1 MIEIRQL
8 NKKALQAYIDSQEY
22 KTAPHIAISYH
33 RAISHIQNPCAD
45 EDDVLL
51 FVAYDGLQMAGYL
64 GALPDDLYDG
74 YGMKHHFA
82 WMSCLWIDP
91 AQRGKNIAASLVK
104 TCFTAWNNRILLTEY
119 TGPAASLY
127 YKLGIFSELPQLNGR
142 RWYLQSDLARILSP
156 KSKYFNKIK
165 PLLTTFD
172 TLCNTLLRMGN
183 ICKNQVNNLNEVKE
197 ITDELAQFIQK
208 STSNLCFLTKS
219 NSIQWMMQYPW
230 LMQSKLTVDSVRYY
244 FSSVADQFVSKAFI
258 IQNDKN
264 QIAGFM
270 LIMVRDGHLKIPILH
285 YDCSIE
291 EVAKVVK
298 SIVRQYQ
305 VKTFT
310 LYHPE
315 LIHHLQSKNV
325 FFSFSKAIVRKYLIS
340 TVFWAE
346 LDHIAVPLSD
356 GDGDTAFT

>member
-33 RAISHIQNPCAD
+33 RAISHIQNPRAD
-45 EDDVLL
+45 EGDVLL

-74 YGMKHHFA
+74 YGTKHHFA

-104 TCFTAWNNRILLTEY
+104 TCFTTWNNRILLTEY

-127 YKLGIFSELPQLNGR
+127 YKLNIFSELPQLNGR
-142 RWYLQSDLARILSP
+142 RWYLQSDLARILPP

-172 TLCNTLLRMGN
+172 TASNALLRISN
-183 ICKNQVNNLNEVKE
+183 IFKNPVNKLNNVTELN
-197 ITDELAQFIQK
+197 DELTQFIIQFNQD
-208 STSNLCFLTKS
+208 TAFQRDGDTL
-219 NSIQWMMQYPW
+219 QWMLQYPW
-230 LMQSKLTVDSVRYY
+230 LVQSKPTIDSVRYY
-244 FSSVADQFVSKAFI
+244 FSSVADQFVSKAFT

-264 QIAGFM
+264 QIAGFI

-285 YDCSIE
+285 YNCSIQ

-315 LIHHLQSKNV
+315 LIHHLQSKNA
-325 FFSFSKAIVRKYLIS
+325 FFAFSKAIVRKYLIS
-340 TVFWAE
+340 TVFWVE

>member
-8 NKKALQAYIDSQEY
+8 NKKALQAYIDSEEY
-22 KTAPHIAISYH
+22 KTAPNIAISYH
-33 RAISHIQNPCAD
+33 RAISHIQNPHAD

-51 FVAYDGLQMAGYL
+51 FVAYDGQQMAGYL
-64 GALPDDLYDG
+64 GALPDDFYDAHG
-74 YGMKHHFA
+74 NKHHFA

-104 TCFTAWNNRILLTEY
+104 NCFTAWKNRILLTEY
-119 TGPAASLY
+119 TGPAANLY
-127 YKLGIFSELPQLNGR
+127 YKLDIFSKLPPLNGR
-142 RWYLQSDLARILSP
+142 RWYLQSDLARILPP
-156 KSKYFNKIK
+156 KNNFFNRIK
-165 PLLTTFD
+165 PLLVIFD
-172 TLCNTLLRMGN
+172 TASNAVLGIGN
-183 ICKNQVNNLNEVKE
+183 IFKNQGVNLNEVVE
-197 ITDELAQFIQK
+197 ISHEMAQFIQK
-208 STSNLCFLTKS
+208 STSNIGFLTKS
-219 NSIQWMMQYPW
+219 NIIQWMLQHPW
-230 LMQSKLTVDSVRYY
+230 LVQSKPTMDSVRYY

-264 QIAGFM
+264 QITGFM
-270 LIMVRDGHLKIPILH
+270 LIIVRDGHLKIPVLH
-285 YDCSIE
+285 YDCSIA

-298 SIVRQYQ
+298 SIIRQYQ

-315 LIHHLQSKNV
+315 LIHHLQSKTV
-325 FFSFSKAIVRKYLIS
+325 FFSFSKSIVRKYLIS

-356 GDGDTAFT
+356 GDGDAAFT